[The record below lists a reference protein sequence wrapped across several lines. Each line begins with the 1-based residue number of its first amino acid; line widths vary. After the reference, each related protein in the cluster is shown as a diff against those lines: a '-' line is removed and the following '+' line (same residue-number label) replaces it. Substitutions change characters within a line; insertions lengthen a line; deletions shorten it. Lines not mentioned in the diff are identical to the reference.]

1 MADYYRRDGYG
12 GDNKGD
18 GGRYSRDD
26 EYRQRDRYSPPGR
39 SRSRE
44 RYQDRSRDDYPYR
57 DSDRS
62 RDGRI
67 DDRDRYRDGRIDD
80 RDRYRD
86 SRDRDDIRPS
96 SREDRGERLNR
107 SKSPVRQ
114 EVGDSELPAPR
125 EPKSDRHRGSY
136 DDPYDAGKPN
146 SQVIFRGLEKD
157 VSETDVYDFFHLEQS
172 LISIVATISLQPRR
186 CS

>member
-1 MADYYRRDGYG
+1 MADYYRRDRYG
-12 GDNKGD
+12 GDNRGD
-18 GGRYSRDD
+18 GGRYSRDN
-26 EYRQRDRYSPPGR
+26 EYRPRDRYSPPRR

-44 RYQDRSRDDYPYR
+44 RYQEGSRDDYSRDDYSYRDGDRSRD
-57 DSDRS
+57 S
-62 RDGRI
+62 RI
-67 DDRDRYRDGRIDD
+67 DE

-86 SRDRDDIRPS
+86 SRDRADFRPS
-96 SREDRGERLNR
+96 SREDRGERPNR
-107 SKSPVRQ
+107 SKSPVIR
-114 EVGDSELPAPR
+114 EVGDPELPAPH
-125 EPKSDRHRGSY
+125 EPRSDRNRGSY

-186 CS
+186 CC

>member
-12 GDNKGD
+12 GDNRGD

-26 EYRQRDRYSPPGR
+26 EYRQRDRYSPPRR

-44 RYQDRSRDDYPYR
+44 RYQDGSREDYSYR
-57 DSDRS
+57 DGDRS
-62 RDGRI
+62 
-67 DDRDRYRDGRIDD
+67 RDGRIDD

-86 SRDRDDIRPS
+86 SRDRDDLRPS

-107 SKSPVRQ
+107 SKSPIKQ
-114 EVGDSELPAPR
+114 EVGDSEVPAPR
-125 EPKSDRHRGSY
+125 EPRSDRNRGSY

-157 VSETDVYDFFHLEQS
+157 VSETDVYDFFS
-172 LISIVATISLQPRR
+172 FRTITDFHSCNNFSTTKALLLKV
-186 CS
+186 